1 MTDAT
6 DPQRFTDLGRPR
18 RVWAVAAVHG
28 EAGRLAALHGAI
40 RDAIR
45 PGDRVVYLGNMIGR
59 GAHVRATLDE
69 MLAFRRDVIARPGM
83 LAEDVVYL
91 RGMQE
96 EMWQKLLQLQF
107 APNPAEVLQWML
119 GQGLEP
125 TLRAYG
131 GDVQEGFAAARGGAT
146 AIARWGAALRATM
159 RSAPGHEQLMTALR
173 RAAFTA
179 ITSGA
184 RSALLFVNAGVD
196 PSRPLFNQGDRF
208 WWAGGGFNRVTERY
222 EGFDRLVRGY
232 DPQQDGLFA
241 ADHRVSLDAGCGFG
255 GPLVCGV
262 FAATGDLIEVVEA

>member
-131 GDVQEGFAAARGGAT
+131 GDVQEGFAAARD
-146 AIARWGAALRATM
+146 RAT
-159 RSAPGHEQLMTALR
+159 S
-173 RAAFTA
+173 
-179 ITSGA
+179 S
-184 RSALLFVNAGVD
+184 
-196 PSRPLFNQGDRF
+196 
-208 WWAGGGFNRVTERY
+208 
-222 EGFDRLVRGY
+222 
-232 DPQQDGLFA
+232 
-241 ADHRVSLDAGCGFG
+241 
-255 GPLVCGV
+255 
-262 FAATGDLIEVVEA
+262 

>member
-1 MTDAT
+1 
-6 DPQRFTDLGRPR
+6 
-18 RVWAVAAVHG
+18 
-28 EAGRLAALHGAI
+28 
-40 RDAIR
+40 
-45 PGDRVVYLGNMIGR
+45 
-59 GAHVRATLDE
+59 
-69 MLAFRRDVIARPGM
+69 
-83 LAEDVVYL
+83 
-91 RGMQE
+91 
-96 EMWQKLLQLQF
+96 
-107 APNPAEVLQWML
+107 
-119 GQGLEP
+119 
-125 TLRAYG
+125 
-131 GDVQEGFAAARGGAT
+131 
-146 AIARWGAALRATM
+146 M

-179 ITSGA
+179 IASGA